1 MNRFWIPKKPILK
14 QIASF
19 RANHFNGH
27 HVIGFQLRMEFL
39 GHNLE
44 GFIKC
49 AEKLEL
55 RMDKPI
61 KWYISS
67 DQASVVEQLRKKYPE
82 KVIHAEGT
90 IEHVGYGR
98 EKEETGF
105 ARVVMDIELLARTD
119 ALIVTS
125 GSSFGLVASM
135 KSDRLNY
142 HVSRGSTDC
151 QKMAMSNLGTARGF
165 YVV

>member
-1 MNRFWIPKKPILK
+1 M
-14 QIASF
+14 
-19 RANHFNGH
+19 
-27 HVIGFQLRMEFL
+27 IGLQLRMQFL
-39 GHNLE
+39 GQNLQ

-55 RMDKPI
+55 STDKPI

-67 DQASVVEQLRKKYPE
+67 DEASVIEQLRKKYPE
-82 KVIHAEGT
+82 KVIHGEGT

-98 EKEETGF
+98 NKKDTGF

-142 HVSRGSTDC
+142 HVSSGQTDC